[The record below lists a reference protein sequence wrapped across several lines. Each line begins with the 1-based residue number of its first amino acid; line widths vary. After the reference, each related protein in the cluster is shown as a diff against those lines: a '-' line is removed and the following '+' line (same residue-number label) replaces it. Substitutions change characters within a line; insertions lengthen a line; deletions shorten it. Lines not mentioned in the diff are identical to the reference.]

1 MKTNIEIEQFLIYLR
16 GSIKK
21 MQKVFNRELKTFDIS
36 SSHLVYMMLLR
47 RHKEGL
53 TMTELSNMSQVDK
66 ALTSRVMKELEGK
79 EYIYR
84 DTNNKHLRN
93 YNICLTEK
101 GFDLANI
108 IDKILKKNKKQI
120 LKEFST
126 SEQKQL
132 YEVIVMLMNKF
143 NKKEED

>member
-1 MKTNIEIEQFLIYLR
+1 
-16 GSIKK
+16 
-21 MQKVFNRELKTFDIS
+21 
-36 SSHLVYMMLLR
+36 
-47 RHKEGL
+47 
-53 TMTELSNMSQVDK
+53 MTELSKMSQVDK

-108 IDKILKKNKKQI
+108 IDKILKNKNK
-120 LKEFST
+120 
-126 SEQKQL
+126 
-132 YEVIVMLMNKF
+132 Y
-143 NKKEED
+143 